1 MNTVF
6 IYYIDEIYL
15 YNITLSSTV
24 GFRFSF
30 VLNSC
35 FSSKLI
41 LEFWPKC
48 FYDFQFRY
56 FTLDYDTKVNSELV
70 RHFTVREVTSGEI

>member
-41 LEFWPKC
+41 LEF
-48 FYDFQFRY
+48 
-56 FTLDYDTKVNSELV
+56 
-70 RHFTVREVTSGEI
+70 